1 MPALAAL
8 PPPSWRPDVMY
19 VFLWGFFM
27 DRLDNATIKTK
38 MKELFPE
45 LGMIWN
51 AWLDRERA
59 KK

>member
-1 MPALAAL
+1 MYALATL
-8 PPPSWRPDVMY
+8 PPPNWRPDVMY

-45 LGMIWN
+45 LGVIWD
-51 AWLDRERA
+51 AWFDIEMA